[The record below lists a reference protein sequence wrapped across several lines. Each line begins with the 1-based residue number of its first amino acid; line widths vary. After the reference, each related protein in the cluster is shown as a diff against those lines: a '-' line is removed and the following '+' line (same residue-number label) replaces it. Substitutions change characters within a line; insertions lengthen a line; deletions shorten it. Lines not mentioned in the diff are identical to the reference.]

1 MTRVEDTSTEALKKR
16 YLTVIVA
23 LAAALVLAAV
33 ALGLMLKA
41 KGDADDRADAAE
53 DEVAGLVAAES
64 AARELL
70 LDMTTYE
77 HSDLDEVYDW
87 VDRLSDDELKDRMTA
102 NEETFKKIVRLS
114 KATAEGEVVDS
125 AYRANEDGSVTVI
138 AFVRQEISDAESEQP
153 KLDEKWATLVLEEE
167 SGGWMVS
174 DVQLSNIPEGTAG
187 Q

>member
-1 MTRVEDTSTEALKKR
+1 MTRVEDAGTDEHKLR

-33 ALGLMLKA
+33 ALGLMFEA
-41 KGDADDRADAAE
+41 KGDADDRAAAAK

-64 AARELL
+64 AARDLL

-77 HSDLDEVYDW
+77 HTDLDEVYDW
-87 VDRLSDDELKDRMTA
+87 VGRLSDDELKDRTTA
-102 NEETFKKIVRLS
+102 NEDTFKKIVRLS
-114 KATAEGEVVDS
+114 NATAEGEVVDS

-138 AFVRQEISDAESEQP
+138 AFVRQEIHDAESDEP
-153 KLDEKWATLVLEEE
+153 KIDEKWATLVLAEE
-167 SGGWMVS
+167 SGEWMVS
-174 DVQLSNIPEGTAG
+174 DVQLSNIPEGSAA